1 MAHPNKIIIAEK
13 DTLIREAFCRLIS
26 SIEDVE
32 VIGQAKDGEEAI
44 KSTEELVPDLVVMGL
59 DMPKIGGL
67 EAIQE
72 IKRRCPG
79 VRILVLTAYE
89 DERYVKASLKAGG
102 NGYLLKDATFDQLV
116 TAIRTVLTGEVYL
129 DPSALKRVL
138 ETYLRESKSARPRQ
152 ILSNRERQIVHLI
165 VKGRRTLEIA
175 KGLGISPKTVDRHR
189 SNIMKKLDVHSVAA
203 LITLAVSE
211 GISTLPKRK
220 TLPSA

>member
-44 KSTEELVPDLVVMGL
+44 KSTEELAPDLVVMGL

-129 DPSALKRVL
+129 DPKALKRVL
-138 ETYLRESKSARPRQ
+138 ERYLRESKSARPRQ
-152 ILSNRERQIVHLI
+152 ILSNRERQIVGLI
-165 VKGRRTLEIA
+165 VKGRRTMEIA
-175 KGLGISPKTVDRHR
+175 KGLGISPKTVNRHR

-220 TLPSA
+220 TLWAA

>member
-44 KSTEELVPDLVVMGL
+44 KSTEELAPDLVVMGL

-116 TAIRTVLTGEVYL
+116 KAIRTVLTGEVYL

-175 KGLGISPKTVDRHR
+175 KGLGISRKTVDKHR
-189 SNIMKKLDVHSVAA
+189 SNIMKKLDVHSLAA

>member
-152 ILSNRERQIVHLI
+152 ILSNRERQIVRLI